1 MKQLSEELQWPAGV
15 GCSHRLGRGGM
26 RGRLPCRCSA
36 AARTRRPPLP
46 LHAWSV
52 LASLPSLPGAW
63 AFDGRKNMRVG
74 PGREGVPALAWARA
88 GASKHASV
96 QPESVPLGAA
106 CPCARL
112 SLHGRAC
119 RRYAPFAQLVPKNEI
134 QHEVLLPRWGH
145 YTLFRK
151 RGGGG
156 VGLLRGRSLRAGL
169 QEAAPDPPQP
179 RRCPCLGAINCM
191 PTPSCRRRRPPPP
204 PRPRSHQVSVDLE
217 GEGRP
222 RRLLVVIRRVAI
234 IPISSLKVGGGGRGE
249 AGREGLR
256 CLRPRTSL
264 VEDILIRGQAGRP
277 DRSPGS

>member
-204 PRPRSHQVSVDLE
+204 LARVHTRCLLTWRARAARAACWWSSAAWPSYPFRASRWV
-217 GEGRP
+217 GE
-222 RRLLVVIRRVAI
+222 
-234 IPISSLKVGGGGRGE
+234 GGGRLG
-249 AGREGLR
+249 GRA
-256 CLRPRTSL
+256 C
-264 VEDILIRGQAGRP
+264 AA
-277 DRSPGS
+277 